1 MPSNVGKGD
10 VAQTQQ
16 KGQDSAQ
23 EKGVKVQREGSMGG
37 GMNEEPRKTSAT
49 LDMNIEPS
57 NSKPSWDGGDRKDTA
72 GDTSDHGKPTH
83 LDLLKKHGHG

>member
-1 MPSNVGKGD
+1 MPSNQGKGD

-16 KGQDSAQ
+16 KAQENAQ
-23 EKGVKVQREGSMGG
+23 EKGVKVQQEGSRGG
-37 GMNEEPRKTSAT
+37 GIDEEPRKTAPT
-49 LDMNIEPS
+49 LDQNIEVS
-57 NSKPSWDGGDRKDTA
+57 KSKPDWDKADRKDTA